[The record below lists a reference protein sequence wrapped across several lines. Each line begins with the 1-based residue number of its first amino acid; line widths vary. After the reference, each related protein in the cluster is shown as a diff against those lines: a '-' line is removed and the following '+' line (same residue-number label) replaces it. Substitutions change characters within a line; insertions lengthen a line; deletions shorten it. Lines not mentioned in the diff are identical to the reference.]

1 MNIPEMLGTGL
12 EAPSDQ
18 VADKHEM
25 GRGSRVQVERD
36 EFDDAERIRRSNNQR
51 LRKLR
56 QMAQQSTALLGG
68 YEDFG
73 NIKVH
78 NSLDTYDQELHQL
91 LTSENNNFKAPC
103 RACADLATT
112 GAAIMQLPK
121 HKKSHRH
128 HHRDQ
133 RPKPPQFEY
142 KRGYDDLT

>member
-1 MNIPEMLGTGL
+1 MLGTGL